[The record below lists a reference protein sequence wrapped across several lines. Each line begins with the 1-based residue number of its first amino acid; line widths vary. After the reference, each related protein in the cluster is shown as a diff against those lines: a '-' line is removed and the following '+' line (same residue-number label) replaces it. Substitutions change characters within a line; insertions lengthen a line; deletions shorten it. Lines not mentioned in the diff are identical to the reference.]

1 MTRSDERA
9 PEGAVAQKRAYR
21 QSKRAAS
28 AKATRGK
35 VLKAAIA
42 CFGEDHYDR
51 VTLKRVAEVAG
62 VGLQTVIRSIG
73 SKDQLF
79 AAAAQQL
86 LADATSRF
94 EELPDDARSAVN
106 LLADLYEEWGDRS
119 VRIMAQ
125 EDRVPAVRDFLQR
138 GRLIQSAWFDTHFSG
153 VLSGLTPADRKRRI
167 AALLAVC
174 GGRTWH
180 VLRNLHGQSRAEAVE
195 TMVEM
200 IEALLCY
207 RRPA

>member
-1 MTRSDERA
+1 MSDSDEQAATAATRTKRVYRQ
-9 PEGAVAQKRAYR
+9 GKRAR
-21 QSKRAAS
+21 S
-28 AKATRGK
+28 ARATRDK

-51 VTLKRVAEVAG
+51 VTLKHVAEVAG

-73 SKDQLF
+73 SKEQLF

-86 LADATSRF
+86 LEDATSRF
-94 EELPDDARSAVN
+94 EDLPKDARSAVN
-106 LLADLYEEWGDRS
+106 LLAELYEEWGDRS
-119 VRIMAQ
+119 ARIMAQ

-138 GRLIQSAWFDTHFSG
+138 GRVIQSAWFDTHFDDA
-153 VLSGLTPADRKRRI
+153 LTGLTPSDRKRRI

-180 VLRNLHGQSRAEAVE
+180 VLRNLHGQSKAEAVE
-195 TMVEM
+195 TIVEM
-200 IEALLCY
+200 IDALLCY
-207 RRPA
+207 RRPT